1 MDNVYK
7 NGKIYKLVSV
17 NSNQI
22 YIGSTTQCLLKRM
35 IQHRCAY
42 KHFIYS
48 SRSFQS
54 SFDIFKE
61 GNVSIELIKNFPCRN
76 KNELENE
83 ENSFIQKEINC
94 INKRGRNKYNS
105 VNDRKAYMKD
115 YMLRY
120 KKKASVT
127 QSEKLN
133 ALIKKKKIELDNL
146 EKRLLEVS

>member
-7 NGKIYKLVSV
+7 NGKIYSITSPNTPK
-17 NSNQI
+17 I
-22 YIGSTTQCLLKRM
+22 YVGSTIQSLKTRM
-35 IQHRCAY
+35 CGHRSAY
-42 KHFIYS
+42 KHFIESNHPY
-48 SRSFQS
+48 QS
-54 SFDIFKE
+54 SFDIFKS
-61 GNVSIELIKNFPCRN
+61 GDAVIELIENFSCDN
-76 KNELENE
+76 KNKLFYRENYW
-83 ENSFIQKEINC
+83 IQKLDTV
-94 INKRGRNKYNS
+94 NKRGRNKHNS